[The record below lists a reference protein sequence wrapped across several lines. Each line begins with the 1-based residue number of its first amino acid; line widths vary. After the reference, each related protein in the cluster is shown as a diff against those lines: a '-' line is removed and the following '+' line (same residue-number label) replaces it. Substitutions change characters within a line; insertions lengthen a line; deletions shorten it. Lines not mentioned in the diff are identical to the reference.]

1 MARRHAHKEETEV
14 AQEKTARI
22 KFKFDRRSDDSRS
35 TQLARH
41 LEREIKGGALRA
53 GDVLPSEDGLAEQ
66 LGVGRKVVRLAY
78 GSLADAGLLV
88 REHPHNKRVADTRK
102 KKKSRR

>member
-1 MARRHAHKEETEV
+1 M

-22 KFKFDRRSDDSRS
+22 RFKFDRRSEDSRS
-35 TQLARH
+35 AQLTRH
-41 LEREIKGGALRA
+41 LEREIKAGSLKA

-78 GSLADAGLLV
+78 GALADAGLLV
-88 REHPHNKRVADTRK
+88 REHPFKKRVADTRK
-102 KKKSRR
+102 KTKKKSRR